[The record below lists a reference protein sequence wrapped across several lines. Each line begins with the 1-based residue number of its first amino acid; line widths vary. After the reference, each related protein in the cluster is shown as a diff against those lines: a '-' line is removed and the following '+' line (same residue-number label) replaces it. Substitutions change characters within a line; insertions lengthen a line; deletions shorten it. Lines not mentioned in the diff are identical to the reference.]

1 MINSQNPTQTWNSI
15 KHTQHYEILSVP
27 SSPKQENQIRIVCI
41 SDTHMKHHHLQIPD
55 GDILVHTGDFSSLG
69 RWDDIQR
76 FATWF
81 GGLPHKHKIVIAGNH
96 DLTLDMP
103 YYDTVVGRFHRG
115 QREPAESI
123 LEYVSSQSSFIYLCD
138 EGVHCEGLYIYGS
151 PWQPYF
157 YNWAFN
163 LNRGSACL
171 EKWREIPDQTDV
183 LLTHGPP
190 LGHGDLCA
198 SGVRAGCVDL
208 LLEIQNRIRP
218 KLHVFGHIHEG
229 AGITTDG
236 QTVFVN
242 AASCDLSYKAKNPVL
257 FWDLSVSVS

>member
-1 MINSQNPTQTWNSI
+1 MIDSNNPTETWN
-15 KHTQHYEILSVP
+15 ILQKDQYVENLNVP
-27 SSPKQENQIRIVCI
+27 QGSSKEGNIRVVCI
-41 SDTHMKHHHLQIPD
+41 SDTHMKHEKLQIPD

-69 RWDDIQR
+69 RWDDIKR
-76 FATWF
+76 FVDWF
-81 GGLPHKHKIVIAGNH
+81 ASQPHQHKIVIAGNH
-96 DLTLDMP
+96 DLTLELP

-115 QREPAESI
+115 IREPAEQI
-123 LEYVSSQSSFIYLCD
+123 IEYISTHSGFHYLLD
-138 EGVHCEGLYIYGS
+138 EGVECEGLYVYGS

-163 LNRGSACL
+163 LQRGKQCM
-171 EKWREIPDQTDV
+171 EKWKAIPERTDI

-208 LLEIQNRIRP
+208 LIDIQNRIRP

-242 AASCDLSYKAKNPVL
+242 AASCDLSYRVSHPVL
-257 FWDLSVSVS
+257 YWDL